1 MNCEEFRLNLRQ
13 EARRPGTR
21 LRDHAVE
28 CQACGALLEREQVLA
43 AGFRALAGEWS
54 GVQAPDG
61 VEQRL
66 VAAFRGHIGL
76 GVVRAP
82 RPWWVPVVT
91 WGTAV
96 AAVAAMAL
104 FLVRG
109 KQPEPARRAIPRGTQ
124 LAMVLPGDLDSGMA
138 QTYADGDFIPLPS
151 ASGMEPGEG
160 VNLVRVEL
168 PRSSMI
174 AMGFT
179 VSAERAAEPV
189 EADVMLGLDGV
200 ARAVRF
206 VDE

>member
-1 MNCEEFRLNLRQ
+1 MNCEEFRLNLHQ
-13 EARRPGTR
+13 EARYPGAR
-21 LRDHAVE
+21 LRDHAGACRE
-28 CQACGALLEREQVLA
+28 CAALLEREQALV
-43 AGFRALAGEWS
+43 AGFRALAAEWS
-54 GVQAPDG
+54 GVEAPG
-61 VEQRL
+61 VVERRL
-66 VAAFRGHIGL
+66 VAAFRGHAGL
-76 GVVRAP
+76 AAVRAK

-91 WGTAV
+91 WGTAA
-96 AAVAAMAL
+96 AAVAVMAL

-109 KQPEPARRAIPRGTQ
+109 KQPEPARRVIPRGVE
-124 LAMVLPGDLDSGMA
+124 LAMVLPGDPNLATA
-138 QTYADGDFIPLPS
+138 QMYADGDFIPLPS
-151 ASGMEPGEG
+151 ASGMEPGEE

-174 AMGFT
+174 ALGFT